1 MPCSCFRE
9 IALLL
14 AQPNN
19 LGALSGNW
27 SHVHFPQYSQSLEDI
42 NQERSGWLSP
52 HKADLRRLASKP
64 RVSVLTNRYGAVV
77 GPALALPP
85 MPLFWFWGV
94 FLGGCCFVLFG
105 EVLTIFFFVFFSPFI
120 CLSFLISL
128 PLLRQFCVS
137 HGQRTEALESD
148 KLHGRPSSRT
158 KQSDL
163 EQVRSNLLTCR
174 DESVASNL
182 LCFPKQVHKC
192 TVPPT
197 TLSGFQYIHP
207 RKETCHRLFILIILG
222 S

>member
-9 IALLL
+9 IAPLL

-19 LGALSGNW
+19 LHALSGNW

-94 FLGGCCFVLFG
+94 FWGVLFCFVWGGAYYFLFS
-105 EVLTIFFFVFFSPFI
+105 FFFLPLSVFHF
-120 CLSFLISL
+120 SFLYLFSDSS
-128 PLLRQFCVS
+128 VS
-137 HGQRTEALESD
+137 AMDRGQRPWSQTSCMAGQALE
-148 KLHGRPSSRT
+148 PSRVT
-158 KQSDL
+158 
-163 EQVRSNLLTCR
+163 
-174 DESVASNL
+174 
-182 LCFPKQVHKC
+182 
-192 TVPPT
+192 
-197 TLSGFQYIHP
+197 
-207 RKETCHRLFILIILG
+207 
-222 S
+222 

>member
-19 LGALSGNW
+19 LRALSGNW

-94 FLGGCCFVLFG
+94 FFGGVLFCFVWGGAYYFLFS
-105 EVLTIFFFVFFSPFI
+105 FFFSLY
-120 CLSFLISL
+120 LSFISHFFTSSQTVL
-128 PLLRQFCVS
+128 CQPWTEDRGLGVRQVAW
-137 HGQRTEALESD
+137 QA
-148 KLHGRPSSRT
+148 KL
-158 KQSDL
+158 
-163 EQVRSNLLTCR
+163 
-174 DESVASNL
+174 
-182 LCFPKQVHKC
+182 
-192 TVPPT
+192 
-197 TLSGFQYIHP
+197 
-207 RKETCHRLFILIILG
+207 
-222 S
+222 